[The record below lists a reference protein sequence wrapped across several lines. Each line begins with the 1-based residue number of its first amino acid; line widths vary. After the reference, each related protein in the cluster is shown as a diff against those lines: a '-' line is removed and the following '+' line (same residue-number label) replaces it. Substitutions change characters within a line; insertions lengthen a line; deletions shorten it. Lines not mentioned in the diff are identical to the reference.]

1 MYTMNLCADSEWAPR
16 QIMTQLHWFRGDS
29 SSRCGVGVHLLEG
42 EVEGPEEAGQLAHAG
57 GQGLHLCLGQAP
69 PPHLAPKGQPRQ
81 EAKVLLKHSQVYLT
95 TCLYGNVTKFT

>member
-1 MYTMNLCADSEWAPR
+1 
-16 QIMTQLHWFRGDS
+16 MTQLHWSRGDS
-29 SSRCGVGVHLLEG
+29 RSKCGAGVHLLEG

-57 GQGLHLCLGQAP
+57 GQGLHLCLGQP
-69 PPHLAPKGQPRQ
+69 PPPNLAPKGQPRQ